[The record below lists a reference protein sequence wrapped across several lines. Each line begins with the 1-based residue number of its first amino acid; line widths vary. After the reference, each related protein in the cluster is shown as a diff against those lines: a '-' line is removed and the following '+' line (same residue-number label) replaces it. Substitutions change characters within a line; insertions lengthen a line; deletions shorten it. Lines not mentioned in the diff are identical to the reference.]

1 MTFPLWDFGCVA
13 ELGCFLYRTSSF
25 TYIMWKVGNLFAYST
40 FHVNHSL
47 VCSKP
52 CLKGTLQQR
61 GGAVELS
68 RAIHQ
73 QEYMF

>member
-1 MTFPLWDFGCVA
+1 
-13 ELGCFLYRTSSF
+13 
-25 TYIMWKVGNLFAYST
+25 MWKVGNLFAYST